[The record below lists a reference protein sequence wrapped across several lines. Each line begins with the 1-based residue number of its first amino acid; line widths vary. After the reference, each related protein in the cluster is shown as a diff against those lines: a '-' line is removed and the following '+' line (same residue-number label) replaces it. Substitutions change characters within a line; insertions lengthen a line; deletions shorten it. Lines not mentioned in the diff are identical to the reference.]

1 MRESVWMKKIAI
13 YGKGGIGK
21 SIIISN
27 VSATMGLTVTRCQ
40 RDRSFATV
48 NLLII
53 SLLFVSMNLSL

>member
-1 MRESVWMKKIAI
+1 MKKIAI